1 MQVVGVV
8 NDVGFPGTLAEP
20 YTRFEAFM
28 PLTQQPMQGVNITMR
43 TTLSPESLTQPMR
56 RVAAEL
62 IPVSPLNR
70 IRTARALVDQNLGST
85 ELFASLLGGFALLG
99 LGLAAIGIYGV
110 TSYSVTQRTNELGI
124 RMALGA
130 QAGDVLRLVLQ
141 RGSGFILVG
150 VALGAGGAYA
160 VAQVLMAMI
169 PTLPAREPVTPIAL
183 GLALTTVALVACYL
197 PARRASKLDP
207 AVALRHE

>member
-1 MQVVGVV
+1 MEVVGVV

-20 YTRFEAFM
+20 YTRLEAFM
-28 PLTQQPMQGVNITMR
+28 PIAQQPLQGLNITMR
-43 TTLSPESLTQPMR
+43 TRLSPESLTQPMR

-70 IRTARALVDQNLGST
+70 IRTAQALVDQNLGST

-110 TSYSVTQRTNELGI
+110 TSYSVSRRTGELGI

-130 QAGDVLRLVLQ
+130 QAADVLKLVLQ
-141 RGSGFILVG
+141 RGSGFILLG
-150 VALGAGGAYA
+150 VALGAFGAYA
-160 VAQVLMAMI
+160 VAQVLLSMI
-169 PTLPAREPVTPIAL
+169 PTLPAREPMTPIAL
-183 GLALTTVALVACYL
+183 GLTLTVVALIACYL
-197 PARRASKLDP
+197 PARRASKMDP